1 MIKAL
6 ILDYGNVI
14 SKAAVGDCCLD
25 MEKETG
31 IPSEIFRNVYEEFR
45 FDFDLGFITG
55 AEMYRRLLVANGYE
69 KQASDSALMEKIAR
83 IDLESWKYFHQDV
96 TEWALDLQSKGLK
109 LGILSNMPYE
119 FLDLYEKDVPL
130 FVAADCAIFSC
141 RVHRM
146 KPGAEI
152 YYDVLSG
159 LNIQPEEAVFFD
171 DVEENVLAAKKLG
184 INAFVWQGLAQGKKD
199 LESLLQK

>member
-14 SKAAVGDCCLD
+14 SKAAVGDCCLT

-31 IPSEIFRNVYEEFR
+31 IPAEIFRNVYEEFR
-45 FDFDLGFITG
+45 FDFDLGYITG
-55 AEMYRRLLVANGYE
+55 AEMYRRLLVAKGYE
-69 KQASDSALMEKIAR
+69 EIAANSALMEKIAR

-96 TEWALDLQSKGLK
+96 TDWALDLQKKGFK

-119 FLDLYEKDVPL
+119 FLDLYEKDIPL

-146 KPGAEI
+146 KPDVAI
-152 YYDVLSG
+152 YHDVLEG
-159 LNIQPEEAVFFD
+159 LAIKPEEAVFFD
-171 DVEENVLAAKKLG
+171 DVEENVIAAQNLG
-184 INAFVWQGLAQGKKD
+184 IHAFVWKDLTQGKKD
-199 LESLLQK
+199 LATLL